1 MATQNLGNVRALIV
15 SATAPTNTDLLW
27 RNTSTSPQSINI
39 FNSTNSTWEPI
50 AMSSGGQD
58 NTASNVGS
66 GEGIFVSK
74 VGVDL
79 RFRSLIAG
87 TNITLASDGT
97 SVTISSTDT
106 GEANTASNLGAGTGL
121 FTTKAGVNLPFR
133 SLVGGTNVNL
143 TNDTNTVTINA
154 TDTGEVNTAS
164 NLGVGTGLFTAK
176 TGDNLPFR
184 SLVGGTATTLS
195 SDANTVTI
203 DVDDTTKIP
212 LTQRGAANGVATL
225 GADSLVPAAQLPI
238 TAGARAIS
246 SQALADAATYTVDMS
261 TSAVVQLNVAAAATT
276 ATLAVSNIMAAMEM
290 RNKVIIDNTAVGAVG
305 LTVTFNDQ
313 SSAITFRRAL
323 NEFPG
328 TYPAMN
334 VTANTTWEVEFENES
349 ATVILLDFIQ
359 VEG

>member
-27 RNTSTSPQSINI
+27 RNTSVSPQTINI
-39 FNSTNSTWEPI
+39 FNSASSIWEPI
-50 AMSSGGQD
+50 AMAAGGQD

-66 GEGIFVSK
+66 GEGVFASK

-79 RFRSLIAG
+79 RFKSLIAG
-87 TNITLASDGT
+87 TNITLSSDGT
-97 SVTISSTDT
+97 SITINSTDT
-106 GEANTASNLGAGTGL
+106 GEANTASNLGAGEGF
-121 FTTKAGVNLPFR
+121 FTTKAGVNLPF
-133 SLVGGTNVNL
+133 
-143 TNDTNTVTINA
+143 
-154 TDTGEVNTAS
+154 
-164 NLGVGTGLFTAK
+164 K
-176 TGDNLPFR
+176 

-195 SDANTVTI
+195 SDADTVTI

-246 SQALADAATYTVDMS
+246 SQALANAATYTVNMS

-290 RNKVIIDNTAVGAVG
+290 RNKVIINNTVTGAVG

-328 TYPAMN
+328 TYPNMN
-334 VTANTTWEVEFENES
+334 IPANTTWEVEFENES

-359 VEG
+359 VES